1 MRYLF
6 DYMEDCIHL
15 KACRRLQKI
24 GRSKGHTFGRNCT
37 TDCSAY
43 LSASDGAF
51 LTPSEACEVARI
63 QYDGNSD
70 THDIY
75 CSWDFPSQT
84 IGEILEELENKK
96 EA

>member
-24 GRSKGHTFGRNCT
+24 GRSKGHAFGRNCT
-37 TDCSAY
+37 ADCSAY

-51 LTPSEACEVARI
+51 LTPSEACEVARL
-63 QYDGNSD
+63 QYDGNRD